1 MALQSI
7 RSEVDR
13 ALKVGVSE
21 NYWADTPVI
30 LSLAKELLEMI
41 VLTTSSV
48 GKLHKSLLVFWLEQ
62 FEQ

>member
-21 NYWADTPVI
+21 DYWADTPVI

-41 VLTTSSV
+41 VLTTCSV

-62 FEQ
+62 VEQ